1 MLAFRF
7 TNFLGSQLSIFSAT
21 HISFLTC
28 KCRIFVERETMNTS
42 DAPSYLH
49 NPQLDLA
56 FDFVQYTGQ
65 NLFLTGKAGTGKT
78 TFLKNLKL
86 QSPKRMVVVAPTGV
100 AAINAGGVTIHSF
113 FQLSFGPQ
121 IPQDPDKPVSTF
133 NNSDG
138 SSINVKRFSRE
149 KINIIRSL
157 DLLVIDEISMV
168 RADMLDAIDEVLRR
182 FRTRYKPFGG
192 VQLLMIGDLQQLA
205 PIVKDDEWEI
215 LKNYYDTAYFFS
227 SRALKRSSFTGIE
240 LKHIF
245 RQSDQK
251 FIELLN
257 KVRDNRIDAETLQV
271 LNRRYQPGFNPRDE
285 EGYITLTT
293 HNYQS
298 QQINNSKLGL
308 LKPAATKFSADVT
321 GDFPEYSFPTDSE
334 LVLKIGAQV
343 MFVKND
349 PSPAKRFFNGKIGK
363 ITDLDGEQIEVS
375 CPGDEIGIIVERLV
389 WNNTKYALN
398 EVSQEIEEEVIGT
411 FSQFPLKLAWA
422 ITIHKSQGLTF
433 EKAIID
439 ARASFAHG
447 QVYVALSRCKT
458 FEGLVLSTPIAV
470 SSVKNDSTVVQFSE
484 EVAHNQPGEAELE
497 QSRKEYL
504 HQLLNELYDF
514 KPIQRQLLYLMKLWE
529 EHASQLMGT
538 LSFTIR
544 GILGPLK
551 SEMIEVAG
559 RFENQVRQLLSSDPN
574 PEEQPLLQE
583 RVRKAS
589 QFFQDKLE
597 QLIELPLSEATFEC
611 DNKAVRKS
619 LVDATDKLIREIS
632 VKKICL
638 AHCRAGFSTKSF
650 LEIRSKAAIE
660 AEESPR
666 SRKKTDAHSAFS
678 THPDFY
684 TQLKRWRNEKAELM
698 QVEVSRVLGQ
708 KTLLEIVQT
717 LPVTGKEL
725 KEVKGMGGVRMKQF
739 GRELLEMIL
748 TYRDKNGM
756 DVPPEAEKEAERAGM
771 DSRQLSYELF
781 RNGLNIPE
789 IARSRQMAVSTIES
803 HLLNYVANGE
813 IAIDRLVE
821 PRKVKAIEECMELNN
836 FRQLNDLKAKLGDV
850 YSYSEIRFVLK
861 YLEMQN

>member
-1 MLAFRF
+1 MNDSD
-7 TNFLGSQLSIFSAT
+7 TLSYHS
-21 HISFLTC
+21 
-28 KCRIFVERETMNTS
+28 
-42 DAPSYLH
+42 

-121 IPQDPDKPVSTF
+121 IPQDPDRHQAATSASEGTAA
-133 NNSDG
+133 N
-138 SSINVKRFSRE
+138 NVKRFSRE

-168 RADMLDAIDEVLRR
+168 RADVLDAIDEVLRR

-215 LKNYYDTAYFFS
+215 LKSYYDTSFFFS
-227 SRALKRSSFTGIE
+227 SRALKRSRFTGIE

-245 RQSDQK
+245 RQSDQQ
-251 FIELLN
+251 FIDLLN
-257 KVRDNRIDAETLQV
+257 KVRDNQIDTAALQE
-271 LNRRYQPGFNPRDE
+271 LNKRYLPGFNPDE
-285 EGYITLTT
+285 KEGYITLTT

-298 QQINNSKLGL
+298 QQINSSKLGK
-308 LKPAATKFSADVT
+308 LKTAAFRYTAEVS
-321 GDFPEYSFPTDSE
+321 GEFPEYSFPTDPE
-334 LVLKIGAQV
+334 LELKVGAQV

-349 PSPAKRFFNGKIGK
+349 PSPGKRFFNGKIGK
-363 ITDLDGEQIEVS
+363 ITDLEEDQIEVL
-375 CPGDEIGIIVERLV
+375 CPGEESVIYVERVV
-389 WNNTKYALN
+389 WENTKYTLD
-398 EVSQEIEEEVIGT
+398 ELTQEIEEEVIGT

-458 FEGLVLSTPIAV
+458 FEGLVLSTPIALH
-470 SSVKNDSTVVQFSE
+470 SVKNDSTVVQFSE
-484 EVAHNQPGEAELE
+484 EIEHNQPGPAELE

-504 HQLLNELYDF
+504 QQLLGELFDF
-514 KPIQRQLLYLMKLWE
+514 KPILRQIQYLLRLWDEHGSQLLGSMNFVL
-529 EHASQLMGT
+529 
-538 LSFTIR
+538 R
-544 GILGPLK
+544 GILPPLQG
-551 SEMIEVAG
+551 EMIEVAG
-559 RFENQVRQLLSSDPN
+559 RFESQVRQLLATRPN
-574 PEEQPLLQE
+574 PEEDSLLQE

-589 QFFQDKLE
+589 EFFYAKLE
-597 QLIELPLSEATFEC
+597 QILDEPFSEATLEC

-619 LVDATDKLIREIS
+619 FGEATDKLRKEIRIKR
-632 VKKICL
+632 VCL
-638 AHCRAGFSTKSF
+638 DHCKNGFNTKAY
-650 LEIRSKAAIE
+650 LETRSKAAIE
-660 AEESPR
+660 VDETAR
-666 SRKKTDAHSAFS
+666 SRKKADGPAPFS
-678 THPDFY
+678 TNPDFY
-684 TQLKRWRNEKAELM
+684 SQLKRWRIEKAELL
-698 QVEVSRVLGQ
+698 QVEVARILTQ
-708 KTLLEIVQT
+708 KTMLEIVQI

-725 KEVKGMGGVRMKQF
+725 KEIKGMGGVRMKQF
-739 GRELLEMIL
+739 GREILEMIL
-748 TYRDKNGM
+748 AYRDKHGM
-756 DVPPEAEKEAERAGM
+756 EVPAEAEKEAERAGM
-771 DSRQLSYELF
+771 DSKQLSYELF
-781 RNGLNIPE
+781 KNGLTIPE
-789 IARSRQMAVSTIES
+789 IARSRQMALSTIEN
-803 HLLNYVANGE
+803 HLLNYVGSGE

-821 PRKVKAIEECMELNN
+821 RRKIKAIEECIELHN
-836 FRQLNDLKAKLGDV
+836 FRQLSELKAKLGDA

-861 YLEMQN
+861 HLEINN